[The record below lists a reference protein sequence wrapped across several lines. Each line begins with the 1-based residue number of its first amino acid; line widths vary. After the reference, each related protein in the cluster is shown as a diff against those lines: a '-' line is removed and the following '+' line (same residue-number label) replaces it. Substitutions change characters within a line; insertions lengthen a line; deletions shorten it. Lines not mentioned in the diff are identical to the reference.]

1 MRTRVAAVALGLMI
15 AVVWPTAGWARGDP
29 SESTQPATPWGPFP
43 WVDANPLG
51 LTADQVTGIQQI
63 VTRWQAELTPIW
75 TDLQAVNLEVERLMM
90 DPASEPADVAAK
102 MRGIGE
108 LQAVIQQ
115 KALERR
121 NALRSALTDDQ
132 RAVFDRQGLGYGQGY
147 GPCGMGLGAGWFG
160 GGRGRGGACLFPR
173 EFDGGCLV
181 RPLDR
186 EHERRHAECLAREVL
201 HPGELLALAGLD
213 VGHSGVRLV
222 LGVVLGVL

>member
-1 MRTRVAAVALGLMI
+1 MRIRVTAVALGLMI
-15 AVVWPTAGWARGDP
+15 AVAWPTGGWAQGDP

-43 WVDANPLG
+43 WVGANPLG

-90 DPASEPADVAAK
+90 DPASEPAEVATK

-108 LQAVIQQ
+108 LQAVLQQ

-121 NALRSALTDDQ
+121 NAVRSALTDEQ
-132 RAVFDRQGLGYGQGY
+132 RAVFDRQGLGYGQGL

-160 GGRGRGGACLFPR
+160 GGWGRGGAIGPGYGR
-173 EFDGGCLV
+173 GRGMGRGAARTGGFGGGWG
-181 RPLDR
+181 RGR
-186 EHERRHAECLAREVL
+186 AMG
-201 HPGELLALAGLD
+201 PGYGWGRGPCGMGL
-213 VGHSGVRLV
+213 GRGRGLWM
-222 LGVVLGVL
+222 GRWFQ